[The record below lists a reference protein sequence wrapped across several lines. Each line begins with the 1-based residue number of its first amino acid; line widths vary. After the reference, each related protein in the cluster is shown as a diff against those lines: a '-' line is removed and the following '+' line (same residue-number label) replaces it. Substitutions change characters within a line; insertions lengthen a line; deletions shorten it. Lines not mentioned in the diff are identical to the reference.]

1 MDKKIF
7 IHEKYGMVTCPS
19 CNSHGY
25 IHNPK
30 RQCCPKCGGFGFI
43 KKESEQNTN
52 IATGNKKLR

>member
-7 IHEKYGMVTCPS
+7 IPQKYAMVTCPS

-25 IHNPK
+25 IQNPK
-30 RQCCPKCGGFGFI
+30 RQPCPKCGGFGFI

-52 IATGNKKLR
+52 IFTGNK